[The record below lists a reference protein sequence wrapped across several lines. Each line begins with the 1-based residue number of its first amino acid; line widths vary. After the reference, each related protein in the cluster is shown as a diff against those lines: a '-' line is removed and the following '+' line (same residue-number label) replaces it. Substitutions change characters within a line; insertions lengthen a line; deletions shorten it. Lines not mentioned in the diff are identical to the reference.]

1 MTAGRY
7 ETRYRR
13 VHLPRIRWDDSLNL
27 TRTVLSLSKLSS
39 LRVIVGV
46 PGYRYTYFG
55 MQISEERPLDNTA
68 MSDLKR
74 VRHRPICC
82 QSSRSALSVQFS
94 GEFCCDRSLGA
105 YYTAV
110 RTAVQIKRT

>member
-46 PGYRYTYFG
+46 PGYMYPGTRTLECKLAKKG
-55 MQISEERPLDNTA
+55 P
-68 MSDLKR
+68 
-74 VRHRPICC
+74 
-82 QSSRSALSVQFS
+82 QSGLHVLSIKHVLTDSR
-94 GEFCCDRSLGA
+94 
-105 YYTAV
+105 
-110 RTAVQIKRT
+110 